1 MTTINQI
8 DTSLPFT
15 LKQGQ
20 EKFDIEDTD
29 DDNTSLEDIND
40 LLSISIPSLSANKF
54 HIPTDLNDEFLRLTT
69 TVRAVY
75 FSYLHKCLL
84 TNYILCYK
92 EKNEDIPSSQLKKC
106 ANEMEL
112 LAVRSSLE
120 ATLYRQN
127 MLKLVSLFI
136 DVF

>member
-40 LLSISIPSLSANKF
+40 LLSISIPSLSTNKF

-69 TVRAVY
+69 TAC
-75 FSYLHKCLL
+75 FL
-84 TNYILCYK
+84 YK
-92 EKNEDIPSSQLKKC
+92 IQ
-106 ANEMEL
+106 
-112 LAVRSSLE
+112 
-120 ATLYRQN
+120 
-127 MLKLVSLFI
+127 
-136 DVF
+136 